1 MKRFLFL
8 SVFFIILYPVT
19 NAHNNVKRI
28 SDVVYDHREGVA
40 FVFDVLVPKKQNGI
54 AIFYMV
60 SGGWSSSNAA
70 KYKNDA
76 FKEFTD
82 RGETVFLV
90 SHGSKPRYKVPEII
104 SQIQHA
110 IQYARY
116 HAKDFGVDPNRFGI
130 MGRSSG
136 GHLSVSAAVF
146 GKDAVSEAEYRQ
158 TYSVKETDIV
168 DPVNLVSSKV
178 QAVACY
184 YPPLNLVSYHH
195 PDSTFADYQ
204 NVTRFVGAFDIAKD
218 ATREE
223 VKRVFMRSSPY
234 FFVTKATPP
243 ILIFQGT
250 KDPLVP
256 YSQAVDFMNKLK
268 DNNVPCQLI
277 TKEGAAH
284 GWAKNETDIQ
294 AMINWFE
301 KYLPASK

>member
-1 MKRFLFL
+1 MKKFLFL
-8 SVFFIILYPVT
+8 SVLFVILYSVT
-19 NAHNNVKRI
+19 NAQNKVRRI
-28 SDVVYDHREGVA
+28 SDVIYDHRGGVA
-40 FVFDVLVPKKQNGI
+40 FVFDVLVPEKQNGI
-54 AIFYMV
+54 AIFNMV

-70 KYKNDA
+70 RYKDDD

-104 SQIQHA
+104 SQIQRA
-110 IQYARY
+110 IKYARY
-116 HAKDFGVDPNRFGI
+116 HAKNFGVDPNRFGI

-146 GKDAVSEAEYRQ
+146 GKDAISEAEYRQ
-158 TYSVKETDIV
+158 TYSVKNTDIV
-168 DPVNLVSSKV
+168 DPVNLVSSRV

-184 YPPLNLVSYHH
+184 YPPLNMVSYHH

-204 NVTRFVGAFDIAKD
+204 NVTVYVDAFNIAKD

-223 VKRVFMRSSPY
+223 VKGVFRQSSPY
-234 FFVTKATPP
+234 FFVTKETPP
-243 ILIFQGT
+243 ILIFHGT

-256 YSQAVDFMNKLK
+256 YSQAVEFMNKLK
-268 DNNVPCQLI
+268 ENNVPCQLI
-277 TKEGAAH
+277 TIEGAAH
-284 GWAKNETDIQ
+284 GWAKNETDIP

-301 KYLPASK
+301 KYLPASE